1 MPLVLPRGWGPHDVS
16 LELTRFYRI
25 DRGVDMFGTVFN
37 VEGFGSFGSGG
48 STVSGDPDLVL
59 G

>member
-1 MPLVLPRGWGPHDVS
+1 MGPHDVS